1 MASWQRKIRG
11 EFTWL
16 RFSLL
21 LNIRIK
27 ILTCFFFSFS
37 FLLSLSPSFCMC
49 PSTLMPFLGQLVGL
63 AVRKERNA
71 ERQERSR
78 PADRSA
84 HSGWVSTSYYCT
96 HSFEMMHRLLPLT
109 VDGKCL
115 LWHPCLWPGG
125 SLNLG
130 FNSFFSFSFLPLC
143 HLKLKEIALLSC
155 LCVYL
160 HLGSGLITLLCTT
173 Y

>member
-1 MASWQRKIRG
+1 MASWQRIRG

-27 ILTCFFFSFS
+27 ILTWFFFFF

-49 PSTLMPFLGQLVGL
+49 PSTLMLFLGQLVGL
-63 AVRKERNA
+63 TVRKERNA
-71 ERQERSR
+71 ERQERPR

-109 VDGKCL
+109 VDGKYL

-125 SLNLG
+125 SLG
-130 FNSFFSFSFLPLC
+130 FNSFFFLFFF
-143 HLKLKEIALLSC
+143 C
-155 LCVYL
+155 LFCPCV
-160 HLGSGLITLLCTT
+160 I
-173 Y
+173 